1 MIFAL
6 ISSMSRALRAENGR
20 LMPRRETIGSSIPSM
35 VTTKLP
41 LPGFSLL
48 ISTTARSPTALAI
61 LLDRDLNAPHCL
73 QASTVTT
80 FFPLESDLD
89 DVVVV
94 ASVLVDGAGASFAGA
109 SFAGASFAGASFA
122 GASFAG
128 ASFGG
133 ASFDASFDASFVFF
147 TLVVVA
153 LVLAVFAFLGGAFF
167 GLVCFADG
175 AFSDFAASEA
185 LSRADLLVPTMMNLF
200 FFGDGRMD
208 GWMNGYTEEL
218 N

>member
-6 ISSMSRALRAENGR
+6 ISSMSRALRAGNGR
-20 LMPRRETIGSSIPSM
+20 FRPRRETIGSSIPSM

-48 ISTTARSPTALAI
+48 ISTIALSPTALAI

-80 FFPLESDLD
+80 FFPSESGLD
-89 DVVVV
+89 DVVGV

-109 SFAGASFAGASFA
+109 SFAGASFAGE
-122 GASFAG
+122 SFAG

-133 ASFDASFDASFVFF
+133 ASFDTSFVFF

-153 LVLAVFAFLGGAFF
+153 LVLVVFAFFGGAFF
-167 GLVCFADG
+167 GLVCLAG
-175 AFSDFAASEA
+175 VVFSDFASEA

-200 FFGDGRMD
+200 CFGDGWID
-208 GWMNGYTEEL
+208 GYRDESFN
-218 N
+218 